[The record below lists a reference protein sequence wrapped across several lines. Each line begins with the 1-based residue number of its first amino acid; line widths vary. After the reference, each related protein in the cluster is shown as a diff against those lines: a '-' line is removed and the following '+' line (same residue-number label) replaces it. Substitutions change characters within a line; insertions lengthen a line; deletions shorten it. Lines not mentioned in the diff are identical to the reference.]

1 MYATEKSNFPF
12 KKLTPKKGI
21 LMVKRVLSIFII
33 STMFQLTL
41 AQSTGETITFQSANP
56 FDFRDVIT
64 ALEEQEEQEVFGYLT
79 FPENTKKKKFLW

>member
-1 MYATEKSNFPF
+1 MCAAEKSNFPF

-64 ALEEQEEQEVFGYLT
+64 IRFNISERGLHVVLVNNLASPRRGV
-79 FPENTKKKKFLW
+79 